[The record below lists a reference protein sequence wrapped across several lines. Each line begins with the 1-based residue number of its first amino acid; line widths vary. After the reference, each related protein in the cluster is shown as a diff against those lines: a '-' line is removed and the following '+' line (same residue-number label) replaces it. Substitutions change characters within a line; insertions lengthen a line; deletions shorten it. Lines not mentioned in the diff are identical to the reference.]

1 MTAPGCQALAL
12 VERLDSL
19 KGDELRGLE
28 RSHTSPVCLMPRSSS
43 EKGISRDVASIKQ
56 ISLSSAV
63 LANLAFLD
71 KSTYT
76 QELQESN
83 RTIRRP
89 NLGSV
94 FPPS

>member
-28 RSHTSPVCLMPRSSS
+28 RSHTSTVCLMPRSSS

-71 KSTYT
+71 KPTYT

-83 RTIRRP
+83 RTIRHP